1 MNSFVIFT
9 IGQLDRGG
17 SHVRLSSTQS
27 NAEVILGEA
36 IKRILVVDD
45 EENTRIGL
53 TKLLTQEGFEVES
66 AANGNEALDCLDQK
80 RVSLVISDINMP
92 NMNGLVFLRELSRK
106 FPSTNVIMITAYGG
120 VESYLEAM
128 NLGAYEYLH
137 KPVRLDE
144 LRSVMKKIF
153 NGGSMAKV
161 S

>member
-1 MNSFVIFT
+1 M
-9 IGQLDRGG
+9 
-17 SHVRLSSTQS
+17 
-27 NAEVILGEA
+27 GETT
-36 IKRILVVDD
+36 KRILIVDD

-53 TKLLTQEGFEVES
+53 SKLLSQEGFEVES
-66 AANGNEALDCLDQK
+66 AANGNDALDLIGQRK
-80 RVSLVISDINMP
+80 VSLVISDINMP
-92 NMNGLVFLRELSRK
+92 DMNGLTFLRELSRN

-137 KPVRLDE
+137 KPVRIDE

-153 NGGSMAKV
+153 NGDVIAKV

>member
-1 MNSFVIFT
+1 V
-9 IGQLDRGG
+9 LDFPK
-17 SHVRLSSTQS
+17 HSS
-27 NAEVILGEA
+27 AEVILGELV
-36 IKRILVVDD
+36 KRILVVDD

-53 TKLLTQEGFEVES
+53 SKLLSQEGFQVES
-66 AANGNEALDCLDQK
+66 AANGNDALEMLGQHK
-80 RVSLVISDINMP
+80 INLVISDINMP
-92 NMNGLVFLRELSRK
+92 DMNGLVFLRELGRK
-106 FPSTNVIMITAYGG
+106 FPSTNVIMMTAYGG

-153 NGGSMAKV
+153 NGGSVARV

>member
-1 MNSFVIFT
+1 LTAYSPV
-9 IGQLDRGG
+9 LD
-17 SHVRLSSTQS
+17 SSKHS
-27 NAEVILGEA
+27 RAEVILAESV
-36 IKRILVVDD
+36 KRILVVDD

-53 TKLLTQEGFEVES
+53 SKLLSQEGFEVES
-66 AANGNEALDCLDQK
+66 AANGNDALELLGQRK
-80 RVSLVISDINMP
+80 VNLVISDINMP
-92 NMNGLVFLRELSRK
+92 DMNGLAFLRELSRK
-106 FPSTNVIMITAYGG
+106 FPSTSVIMITAYGG

-153 NGGSMAKV
+153 NGGSIAQV